1 MLHVAVKF
9 VGALREKFGSNLK
22 VELDEGS
29 TVKDVILKLMDEK
42 LKGEVRPSIME
53 AIDKCRVIV
62 NGRFSDISAKI
73 EDNSEIIFLT
83 LMAGG

>member
-1 MLHVAVKF
+1 MLQVAVKF

-22 VELDEGS
+22 VEVDEGS

-42 LKGEVRPSIME
+42 LKGEGRHGVME

-62 NGRFSDISAKI
+62 NGRFSDISTKV